1 MENALEG
8 LRVLDLTRALAGPYG
23 SLLMGDLGAEIIKIE
38 AIGSRK
44 EATGK
49 YSYKG
54 QDAYFMS
61 VNRSKKSLTLD
72 VRKDKGRE
80 IFYDLVKISDVVY
93 DNFRSGV
100 LERLKI
106 DYNTLKEINP
116 KIICCSITG
125 YGSKGP
131 YRLLPAYD
139 LVIQAASGSMSITGE
154 EGGPPVRSGIAIADQ
169 GAGMFAVHGILAALY
184 KRERTGVGSKVE
196 TSLLE
201 NMIALLAY
209 EAGYYFASGEVPGRV
224 GAGHRTLALY
234 DCFETQDD
242 YITIAA
248 VFKFPDLCR
257 ALDREELIND
267 PRFSDDHIEEH
278 KADLLPILKEIF
290 LTKTTEE
297 WLEVLNEADI
307 PCSPLNKLDQA
318 LNDPQV
324 LANDMVVSVEHT
336 LGGEVKQT
344 GNPIKI
350 STTPPELRKKFLSP
364 PTLGEHNNEVL
375 SQLLGYPQER
385 IEKLKEEQVI

>member
-8 LRVLDLTRALAGPYG
+8 LRVLDLTRHLAGPYG

-44 EATGK
+44 EVTGK

-80 IFYDLVKISDVVY
+80 LFYDLVKISDIVF
-93 DNFRSGV
+93 DNFRPGV

-116 KIICCSITG
+116 RIICCSITG

-131 YRLLPAYD
+131 HRLLPAYD
-139 LVIQAASGSMSITGE
+139 LVMQALSGAMSITGE
-154 EGGPPVRSGIAIADQ
+154 EGRPPVRSGIAIADQ
-169 GAGMFAVHGILAALY
+169 GAGMFAVHAMLAALY
-184 KRERTGVGSKVE
+184 RRERTGVGSKVE

-209 EAGYYFASGEVPGRV
+209 EAGYYFTSGEVPGRV

-234 DCFETQDD
+234 DCFKTQDD
-242 YITIAA
+242 YIVIAA
-248 VFKFPDLCR
+248 VFKFSTLCK
-257 ALDREELIND
+257 ALDREDLIDD
-267 PRFSDDHIEEH
+267 PRFSDEHIEEH
-278 KADLLPILKEIF
+278 KAVLLPILQEVF
-290 LTKTTEE
+290 LTKRTKE
-297 WLEVLNEADI
+297 WLKVLNEADI
-307 PCSPLNKLDQA
+307 PCAPVNNLHQA
-318 LNDPQV
+318 LTDPQV
-324 LANDMVVSVEHT
+324 LANDMVISVEHT
-336 LGGEVKQT
+336 LGGQIEQT

-350 STTPPELRKKFLSP
+350 SSTPPELRKQFLSP
-364 PTLGEHNNEVL
+364 PTLGEHNHEIL
-375 SQLLGYPQER
+375 SQLLGYPQEKVD
-385 IEKLKEEQVI
+385 KLKEEEVI

>member
-8 LRVLDLTRALAGPYG
+8 LRILDLTRHLAGPYG

-38 AIGSRK
+38 AVGSRK

-72 VRKDKGRE
+72 VRKEEGRE
-80 IFYDLVKISDVVY
+80 LFYDLVKISDIVF
-93 DNFRSGV
+93 DNFRPGV

-116 KIICCSITG
+116 RIICCSITG

-131 YRLLPAYD
+131 HRLLPAYD
-139 LVIQAASGSMSITGE
+139 LVMQALSGAMSITGE
-154 EGGPPVRSGIAIADQ
+154 EGRPPVRSGIAIADQ
-169 GAGMFAVHGILAALY
+169 GAGMFAVHGMLAALY
-184 KRERTGVGSKVE
+184 RRERTGVGSKVE

-209 EAGYYFASGEVPGRV
+209 EAGYYFTSGEVPGRV

-234 DCFETQDD
+234 DCFKTQDD
-242 YITIAA
+242 YIVIAA
-248 VFKFPDLCR
+248 VFKFSTLCK
-257 ALDREELIND
+257 ALDREDLIDD

-278 KADLLPILKEIF
+278 KPDLLPILQEVF
-290 LTKTTEE
+290 LTKKTKE
-297 WLEVLNEADI
+297 WLKVLNEADI
-307 PCSPLNKLDQA
+307 PCAPVNNLHQA
-318 LNDPQV
+318 LTDPQV
-324 LANDMVVSVEHT
+324 LANDMVISVEHT

-350 STTPPELRKKFLSP
+350 SSTPPELRNKFLSP
-364 PTLGEHNNEVL
+364 PTLGEHNNEIL
-375 SQLLGYPQER
+375 SQLLGYPHEK

>member
-38 AIGSRK
+38 AIGSRQ

-80 IFYDLVKISDVVY
+80 VFYDLVKISDVVY

-116 KIICCSITG
+116 KIVCCSITG

-131 YRLLPAYD
+131 HRLLPAYD
-139 LVIQAASGSMSITGE
+139 LVMQAVSGSMSITGE
-154 EGGPPVRSGIAIADQ
+154 EGRPPVRSGIAIADQ

-184 KRERTGVGSKVE
+184 KREKTGIGSKVE

-209 EAGYYFASGEVPGRV
+209 EAGYYFMSGEVPGRV

-234 DCFETQDD
+234 DCFETQND
-242 YITIAA
+242 YVAVAA
-248 VFKFPDLCR
+248 VFKFSELCK
-257 ALDREELIND
+257 ALDREELIDD
-267 PRFSDDHIEEH
+267 PRFSDDQIEEH
-278 KADLLPILKEIF
+278 KADLLPILKEVF
-290 LTKTTEE
+290 LSKTTGE
-297 WLEVLNEADI
+297 WLKILNEADI

-364 PTLGEHNNEVL
+364 PTLGEHNSEVL
-375 SQLLGYPQER
+375 SQLLGYPQEK

>member
-23 SLLMGDLGAEIIKIE
+23 SLLLGDLGAEIIKIE
-38 AIGSRK
+38 AIGSRE

-61 VNRSKKSLTLD
+61 VNRSKKSITLD
-72 VRKDKGRE
+72 VRTDKGKE
-80 IFYDLVKISDVVY
+80 ILYDLVKVSDVVY

-116 KIICCSITG
+116 RIICCSITG

-131 YRLLPAYD
+131 NRRLPAYD
-139 LVIQAASGSMSITGE
+139 LVMQAASGSMSITGE
-154 EGGPPVRSGIAIADQ
+154 EGRPPVRSGIAIADQ

-209 EAGYYFASGEVPGRV
+209 EAGYYFISGEVPGRV
-224 GAGHRTLALY
+224 GAGHRTLAIY

-242 YITIAA
+242 YIAIAA
-248 VFKFPDLCR
+248 VFKFPDLCKGI
-257 ALDREELIND
+257 DREELIDD

-278 KADLLPILKEIF
+278 KADLLPILKEVF
-290 LTKTTEE
+290 LTKTTGK
-297 WLEVLNEADI
+297 WLKVLNEADI

-324 LANDMVVSVEHT
+324 LANDMVVSVDHT
-336 LGGEVKQT
+336 LGGQVKQT

-364 PTLGEHNNEVL
+364 PTLGEHTNEVL
-375 SQLLGYPQER
+375 SQLLGYSQEK
-385 IEKLKEEQVI
+385 IEKLKEERVI

>member
-8 LRVLDLTRALAGPYG
+8 LRVLDLTRHLAGPYG

-44 EATGK
+44 EAKGK

-72 VRKDKGRE
+72 IRKDEGRE
-80 IFYDLVKISDVVY
+80 IFYDLVKISDIVF

-116 KIICCSITG
+116 RIICCSITG

-131 YRLLPAYD
+131 HRLLPAYD
-139 LVIQAASGSMSITGE
+139 LVMQAVSGAMSITGE
-154 EGGPPVRSGIAIADQ
+154 EGRPPVRSGIAIADQ
-169 GAGMFAVHGILAALY
+169 GAGMFAVHGMLAALY
-184 KRERTGVGSKVE
+184 RRERTGVGSKVE

-201 NMIALLAY
+201 NMVALLAY

-248 VFKFPDLCR
+248 VFKFSVLCKALNREDLI
-257 ALDREELIND
+257 ED

-278 KADLLPILKEIF
+278 KPELLPVLQGVF
-290 LTKTTEE
+290 LTKTTRE
-297 WLEVLNEADI
+297 WLKILNEADI
-307 PCSPLNKLDQA
+307 PCAPVNNLHQA

-336 LGGEVKQT
+336 LGGQIKQT
-344 GNPIKI
+344 GNPIKV
-350 STTPPELRKKFLSP
+350 SSTPPELRKKFLSP
-364 PTLGEHNNEVL
+364 PTLGEHNNEIL
-375 SQLLGYPQER
+375 SQLLGYPQEK